1 MSELKENIFLDRCFV
16 AVDIDEEVRNRLSE
30 VQNNFSDLGLKM
42 IKPEN
47 MHITLRFLGDVDS
60 EIAKEDM
67 RFFDG
72 FPEFEISVV
81 GLGNF
86 PRILWAGVKDGANEL
101 EELSQIAKKIS
112 VGNVYTES
120 SKFSAHITIARDING
135 AIKTAAEDIEEMK
148 NMDFGRFS
156 VKEIKLRKSSLSAE
170 GPLYSDIY
178 SVRTMSA
185 KS

>member
-1 MSELKENIFLDRCFV
+1 MSELKKKPILDRCFV

-72 FPEFEISVV
+72 FP
-81 GLGNF
+81 
-86 PRILWAGVKDGANEL
+86 
-101 EELSQIAKKIS
+101 
-112 VGNVYTES
+112 
-120 SKFSAHITIARDING
+120 
-135 AIKTAAEDIEEMK
+135 
-148 NMDFGRFS
+148 
-156 VKEIKLRKSSLSAE
+156 
-170 GPLYSDIY
+170 
-178 SVRTMSA
+178 
-185 KS
+185 